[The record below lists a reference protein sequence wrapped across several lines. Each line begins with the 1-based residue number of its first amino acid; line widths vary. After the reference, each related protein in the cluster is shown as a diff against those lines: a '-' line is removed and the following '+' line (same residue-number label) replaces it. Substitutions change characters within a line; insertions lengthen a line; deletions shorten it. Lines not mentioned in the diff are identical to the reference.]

1 MMDMILE
8 AQLIK
13 RTNMM
18 VNARKAIEN
27 AIRELAAMDIYLPEL
42 PNLND
47 KAAME
52 KFGDE
57 VYEIMEEV
65 GRDAWEGDPC
75 HWFEEISC
83 ALWDVLYSNY

>member
-1 MMDMILE
+1 MDMILE
-8 AQLIK
+8 AQLIN

-18 VNARKAIEN
+18 VNARKAIET
-27 AIRELAAMDIYLPEL
+27 AIRELEAMDIYLPAL
-42 PNLND
+42 PKLND

-65 GRDAWEGDPC
+65 GRDAWEGDPA